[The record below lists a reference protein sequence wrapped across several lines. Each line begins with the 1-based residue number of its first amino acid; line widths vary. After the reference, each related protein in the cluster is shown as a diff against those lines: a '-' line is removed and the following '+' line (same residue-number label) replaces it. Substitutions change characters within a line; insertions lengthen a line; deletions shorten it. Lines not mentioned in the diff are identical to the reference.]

1 MTPTRLSKIAR
12 LPAKTREELNRRL
25 HDGELSRT
33 ILPWVNSL
41 PKTKKIMTEL
51 FNGKP
56 ITHQN
61 LSEWRHTG
69 YQDWL
74 FHQQRIDWFHRL
86 TEEEAD
92 IQKHDKCDDTFEAMS
107 NYFLFELGQGVRAL
121 QTMKDPI
128 ERMERMQHLAREF
141 ARMQNAFNWSRRV
154 QLEWD
159 KANHRLEPVPSGTG
173 VSPVRPRSSG
183 TGVSPVSS
191 CLHRQDSR
199 ATKQPTAPEHPEPGG
214 ASPSARTVPASRT
227 PVGDDAR
234 SLKHPQIQPTLK
246 HPNAGGASVPA
257 SRAPLETNAH
267 EIIADSSPD
276 PKRQGPG
283 ALQDAPRN
291 PETSDSRAS
300 VLDCGSPLPLSEAM
314 ATTPTSKPEGATA
327 PRNGFPSSSAFPNS
341 QTPKPLN
348 SLTPTEC
355 QPLPPLAPPTPP
367 PRPFKVS
374 HAPMRGRRFICIEG

>member
-41 PKTKKIMTEL
+41 PKTQKVMAEL

-61 LSEWRHTG
+61 LSEWRRAG

-92 IQKHDKCDDTFEAMS
+92 IQKNDKCNDTFEAMS

-121 QTMKDPI
+121 QTMKDPF
-128 ERMERMQHLAREF
+128 ERMERMQHLCREF

-159 KANHRLEPVPSGTG
+159 KANHRFDKPSGTG
-173 VSPVRPRSSG
+173 VPP
-183 TGVSPVSS
+183 VSPH
-191 CLHRQDSR
+191 L
-199 ATKQPTAPEHPEPGG
+199 G
-214 ASPSARTVPASRT
+214 APASRRRVESPS
-227 PVGDDAR
+227 PVGDDVR
-234 SLKHPQIQPTLK
+234 SLKHPENRPAINQAEESTKASVAPPSSSFCIQPSTC
-246 HPNAGGASVPA
+246 PEA
-257 SRAPLETNAH
+257 E
-267 EIIADSSPD
+267 
-276 PKRQGPG
+276 RQRSG
-283 ALQDAPRN
+283 ALQDAPRI
-291 PETSDSRAS
+291 PAP
-300 VLDCGSPLPLSEAM
+300 SPGTRQHLGL
-314 ATTPTSKPEGATA
+314 
-327 PRNGFPSSSAFPNS
+327 R
-341 QTPKPLN
+341 
-348 SLTPTEC
+348 
-355 QPLPPLAPPTPP
+355 
-367 PRPFKVS
+367 
-374 HAPMRGRRFICIEG
+374 